1 MDEKK
6 TMGTSF
12 RITTEANDKFKSII
26 SEFGFGNQAECMDN
40 LLAAFELQQARNLIP
55 SRSKEIEEFA
65 DHVKRLNDIYLN
77 ALELNVN
84 AEDFIRKE
92 YSNKIETQQGVIAN
106 QQEQIVA
113 SKATIAEITTQLKES
128 QKSLIEAEKVT
139 KNAEAQVI
147 TQTQLIA
154 EYKEKNDILSTLIT
168 KNQTELDAA
177 EKVKNDLIAF
187 KIQSEVDKA
196 ELVKKHEKELA
207 NLSIQAEKIA
217 VKHGAELERAGEKK
231 EVALEKLRNE
241 LQAEYQNQL
250 IAKCDELQIKYQDRE
265 QAIHDLHNNKIADL
279 FQKMQQP
286 QKIEESKTPMEN
298 VMAEI
303 EKNAPDLIVDPSEKK

>member
-298 VMAEI
+298 VMAEF